1 MSGVGRLSVVSLLAV
16 VAFVIAL
23 VSFRQVP
30 VKECQMAAGSD
41 PSYSAK
47 LVEPP
52 EVNSTT
58 YHLAVTH
65 DGAPVEGATV
75 CIRADMGGPGGMSAM
90 GASNVARE
98 VAPGSYQ
105 VDIMFPMG
113 GRWRGRI
120 VLQEPGGK
128 PVDNPLDF
136 TVK

>member
-1 MSGVGRLSVVSLLAV
+1 MLVSLAAV
-16 VAFVIAL
+16 VAFVVAL

-30 VKECQMAAGSD
+30 VKECQMAATND

-75 CIRADMGGPGGMSAM
+75 CIRADMGGPGGMSGM

-98 VAPGSYQ
+98 VAPGSYE
-105 VDIMFPMG
+105 VDIAFPMG
-113 GRWRGRI
+113 GRWEGRI
-120 VLQEPGGK
+120 VVQEPGAK
-128 PVDNPLDF
+128 PVDTPLNI
-136 TVK
+136 TVT